1 MDFYDFIS
9 FAKVYNAAMNPQ
21 LRNSVSNTEIEV
33 TVEILKKM
41 ADNRYDWSDEQKSI
55 YKLLADFA
63 KERIKDRT
71 NDSKEKMG

>member
-1 MDFYDFIS
+1 MNFYEYFS

-21 LRNSVSNTEIEV
+21 YRNTVSKKEIET

-41 ADNRYDWSDEQKSI
+41 ADNRSDWSDDQKEA

-63 KERIKDRT
+63 KERIKEH
-71 NDSKEKMG
+71 NQ

>member
-1 MDFYDFIS
+1 MNFYDFLS

-21 LRNSVSNTEIEV
+21 LRNSISNAEIEI

-41 ADNRYDWSDEQKSI
+41 ADNRCDWSDDQKEV

-63 KERIKDRT
+63 KERIKEQSR
-71 NDSKEKMG
+71 